1 MTFQFS
7 PFHQNS
13 LWNSFLHFCK
23 ANEACCGEAFTLSRL
38 TDEEQDIQN
47 QLNSI
52 LVNDSGKVEMTAE
65 AGTNQHEA
73 LAAINDRML
82 KLEELLKKM

>member
-7 PFHQNS
+7 SSQQNS

-38 TDEEQDIQN
+38 TDEEQEIQN

-52 LVNDSGKVEMTAE
+52 LVNDSEKGAMTVEAD
-65 AGTNQHEA
+65 TNQYEA

-82 KLEELLKKM
+82 KLEELMKKM